1 MQYLCT
7 ARNLRKSGIITP
19 KRWCAKK
26 QQHAKEFAMRQS
38 KLFSK
43 TLREAPNGAD
53 CKGYEY
59 LLRAGYIDQ
68 LAAGIFSLLPL
79 GYRSIQKIS
88 KIVREEMEALGAQEI
103 LMPVV
108 NPGDLWKETGRFYS
122 IDREMSRFKDRNDR
136 DMVLAMTHEECCTDL
151 GRNVIDSYKRLP
163 LLVYQ
168 LQTKWRDDPRPRA
181 GLIRVR
187 EFTMKDSYSF
197 DKDQA
202 GLDKV
207 YKAHYDAYFRIYKRC
222 GLPVIAVGSDNGM
235 MGGKVSHEYM
245 YLSPIGEDTIIH
257 CPNCGYT
264 ANRQVARFQKT
275 YYPEQVKPKELVQTP
290 NTKTID
296 DLTKLLNIPASK
308 TAKALFMVGSFVNA
322 KTGEEE
328 DKLVVGL
335 IRGDMDIEENKLQ
348 NAARANSLR
357 PAHDEEI
364 LAAGIVPGYGSPI
377 GCSSNTVVIVDDS
390 VAKSNNLVA
399 GANKEGYHFLN
410 TNFGTDYTGIV
421 ADIASAADGYKCPTC
436 GQGLTASKGVEVGNI
451 FQLGTRYS
459 EAMNCYYQDESGQ
472 RKPVVMGSY
481 GIGIGRLLACLCE
494 EYNDESGLRL
504 PIAVAPYQV
513 HFISLIKD
521 TAVADSIYDSLE
533 AAGIEVLYDDRKES
547 AGVKFADADLIGIPI
562 RITLGNRSYKEGK
575 CEVKLRCR
583 TNDPS
588 LEQPLTFDLPNLA
601 TEVKALISQ
610 LQQTS

>member
-1 MQYLCT
+1 M
-7 ARNLRKSGIITP
+7 RMSG
-19 KRWCAKK
+19 
-26 QQHAKEFAMRQS
+26 
-38 KLFSK
+38 LFSK

-68 LAAGIFSLLPL
+68 LAAGIFSLMPL
-79 GYRSIQKIS
+79 GFRSIQKIS
-88 KIVREEMEALGAQEI
+88 AIVREEMNALGAQEI

-136 DMVLAMTHEECCTDL
+136 DMCLAMTHEECATDL

-197 DKDQA
+197 DKDQE
-202 GLDKV
+202 GLEKV

-222 GLPVIAVGSDNGM
+222 ELPVIAVGSDSGM

-245 YLSPIGEDTIIH
+245 YLSPIGEDTIIT
-257 CPNCGYT
+257 CPSCGYT
-264 ANRQVARFQKT
+264 ANRQVATFQKD
-275 YYPEQVKPKELVQTP
+275 YYPQEPKAKELVATP
-290 NTKTID
+290 HAKTIEE
-296 DLTKLLNIPASK
+296 LCAFLNIPK
-308 TAKALFMVGSFVNA
+308 TQTAKALFMVGSFIDDTN
-322 KTGEEE
+322 GEEK
-328 DKLVVGL
+328 DKLIVGI
-335 IRGDMDIEENKLQ
+335 IRGDMEIEENKLQ
-348 NAARANSLR
+348 NAAKANSLR
-357 PAHDEEI
+357 PAHEDEI
-364 LAAGIVPGYGSPI
+364 RDAGMVPGFGSPI
-377 GCSSNTVVIVDDS
+377 GAKEGTIVIIDDS

-399 GANKEGYHFLN
+399 GANKEGYHYLN

-421 ADIASAADGYKCPTC
+421 ADIASAAQDYKCPVC
-436 GQGLTASKGVEVGNI
+436 GKPLNSSKGIEVGNI

-459 EAMNCYYQDESGQ
+459 EAMNCYYQDETGA
-472 RKPVVMGSY
+472 RKPVIMGSY

-494 EYNDESGLRL
+494 EYNDERGLKL

-513 HFISLIKD
+513 HFISLIKETD
-521 TAVADSIYDSLE
+521 ISEKIYQELQN
-533 AAGIEVLYDDRKES
+533 AGIEVLYDDRKET

-562 RITLGNRSYKEGK
+562 RITLGNRSFKEGK
-575 CEVKLRCR
+575 CEVKLRASQEE
-583 TNDPS
+583 TLS
-588 LEQPLTFDLPNLA
+588 FDLDNLVA
-601 TEVKALISQ
+601 EVKDLIAKISK
-610 LQQTS
+610 

>member
-1 MQYLCT
+1 MPT
-7 ARNLRKSGIITP
+7 
-19 KRWCAKK
+19 
-26 QQHAKEFAMRQS
+26 MRSSFMRMS

-79 GYRSIQKIS
+79 GFRSIQKIS
-88 KIVREEMEALGAQEI
+88 AIVREEMNALGAQEI

-136 DMVLAMTHEECCTDL
+136 DMCLAMTHEECATDL

-197 DKDQA
+197 DRDQA
-202 GLDKV
+202 GLEKV

-222 GLPVIAVGSDNGM
+222 GLPVIAVGSDSGM

-245 YLSPIGEDTIIH
+245 YLSPIGEDTIIT
-257 CPNCGYT
+257 CPHCGYT
-264 ANRQVARFQKT
+264 ANRQVATFKKQYFVEEPKA
-275 YYPEQVKPKELVQTP
+275 KELVTTP
-290 NTKTID
+290 HAKTID
-296 DLTKLLNIPASK
+296 DLCAFLNIPATK
-308 TAKALFMVGSFVNA
+308 TAKALFMVGSFIDDTN
-322 KTGEEE
+322 GEEQ
-328 DKLVVGL
+328 DKLIVG
-335 IRGDMDIEENKLQ
+335 IVRGDMDIEENKLQ

-357 PAHDEEI
+357 PAHEDEI
-364 LAAGIVPGYGSPI
+364 LAAGMVPGFGSPI
-377 GCSSNTVVIVDDS
+377 GAKEGTVIIIDDS

-399 GANKEGYHFLN
+399 GANKEGYHYLN
-410 TNFGTDYTGIV
+410 TNYGIDYQGQV
-421 ADIASAADGYKCPTC
+421 ADIASAASGYSCPEC
-436 GQGLTASKGVEVGNI
+436 EQPLNASKGVEVGNI

-459 EAMNCYYQDESGQ
+459 EAMNCYYQDENGV
-472 RKPVVMGSY
+472 RKPVIMGSY

-494 EYNDESGLRL
+494 EYNDANGLKL

-521 TAVADSIYDSLE
+521 TDISDKIANELE
-533 AAGIEVLYDDRKES
+533 AAGIEVLYDDRKET
-547 AGVKFADADLIGIPI
+547 AGVKFADADLIGLPI

-575 CEVKLRCR
+575 CEVKLR
-583 TNDPS
+583 NNEEEVMS
-588 LEQPLTFDLPNLA
+588 FDLDNLVS
-601 TEVKALISQ
+601 EVKALIAKIS
-610 LQQTS
+610 

>member
-1 MQYLCT
+1 
-7 ARNLRKSGIITP
+7 
-19 KRWCAKK
+19 
-26 QQHAKEFAMRQS
+26 MRMS

-79 GYRSIQKIS
+79 GFRSIQKIS
-88 KIVREEMEALGAQEI
+88 AIVREEMNALGAQEI

-136 DMVLAMTHEECCTDL
+136 DMCLAMTHEECATDL

-197 DKDQA
+197 DRDQA
-202 GLDKV
+202 GLEKV

-222 GLPVIAVGSDNGM
+222 GLPVIAVGSDSGM

-245 YLSPIGEDTIIH
+245 YLSPIGEDTIIT
-257 CPNCGYT
+257 CPHCGYT
-264 ANRQVARFQKT
+264 ANRQVATFKKQYFTEEPKA
-275 YYPEQVKPKELVQTP
+275 KELVATP
-290 NTKTID
+290 HSKTID
-296 DLTKLLNIPASK
+296 DLCAFLNIPATK
-308 TAKALFMVGSFVNA
+308 TAKALFMVGSFIDDTN
-322 KTGEEE
+322 GEEQ
-328 DKLVVGL
+328 DKLIVG
-335 IRGDMDIEENKLQ
+335 IVRGDMDIEENKLQ
-348 NAARANSLR
+348 NAAKANSLR
-357 PAHDEEI
+357 PAHEDEI
-364 LAAGIVPGYGSPI
+364 LAAGMVPGFGSPI
-377 GCSSNTVVIVDDS
+377 GAKEGTVIIIDDS

-399 GANKEGYHFLN
+399 GANKEGYHYLN
-410 TNFGTDYTGIV
+410 TNYGIDYQGQV
-421 ADIASAADGYKCPTC
+421 ADIASAASGYSCPEC
-436 GQGLTASKGVEVGNI
+436 GQPLNASKGVEVGNI

-459 EAMNCYYQDESGQ
+459 EAMNCYYQDENGV
-472 RKPVVMGSY
+472 RKPVIMGSY

-494 EYNDESGLRL
+494 EYNDANGLKL

-521 TAVADSIYDSLE
+521 TDISDKIANELE
-533 AAGIEVLYDDRKES
+533 AAGIEVLYDDRKET
-547 AGVKFADADLIGIPI
+547 AGVKFADADLIGLPI

-575 CEVKLRCR
+575 CEVKLR
-583 TNDPS
+583 NNEDEVMS
-588 LEQPLTFDLPNLA
+588 FDLDNLVS
-601 TEVKALISQ
+601 EVKALIAKIS
-610 LQQTS
+610 

>member
-1 MQYLCT
+1 
-7 ARNLRKSGIITP
+7 
-19 KRWCAKK
+19 
-26 QQHAKEFAMRQS
+26 MRMS

-79 GYRSIQKIS
+79 GFRSIQKIS
-88 KIVREEMEALGAQEI
+88 AIIREEMNALGAQEI

-136 DMVLAMTHEECCTDL
+136 DMCLAMTHEECATDL

-197 DKDQA
+197 DRDQA
-202 GLDKV
+202 GLEKV

-222 GLPVIAVGSDNGM
+222 GLPVIAVGSDSGM

-245 YLSPIGEDTIIH
+245 YLSPIGEDTIIT
-257 CPNCGYT
+257 CPHCGYT
-264 ANRQVARFQKT
+264 ANRQVATFKKQYFAEEPKA
-275 YYPEQVKPKELVQTP
+275 KELVATP
-290 NTKTID
+290 NTKTIEE
-296 DLTKLLNIPASK
+296 LCEFLNIPANK
-308 TAKALFMVGSFVNA
+308 TAKALFMVGSFIND
-322 KTGEEE
+322 TNGEEE
-328 DKLVVGL
+328 DKLIVG
-335 IRGDMDIEENKLQ
+335 IVRGDMEIEENKLQ
-348 NAARANSLR
+348 NAAKANSLR
-357 PAHDEEI
+357 PAHEEEI
-364 LAAGIVPGYGSPI
+364 IAAGMVPGFGSPI
-377 GCSSNTVVIVDDS
+377 GAKDGTVIIVDDS
-390 VAKSNNLVA
+390 VAHSNNLVA
-399 GANKEGYHFLN
+399 GANKEGYHYLN
-410 TNFGTDYTGIV
+410 TNFGRDYKGQV
-421 ADIASAADGYKCPTC
+421 ADIASAASGYACSEC
-436 GQGLTASKGVEVGNI
+436 GQPLNASKGVEVGNI

-459 EAMNCYYQDESGQ
+459 EAMNCYYQDENGV
-472 RKPVVMGSY
+472 RKPVIMGSY

-494 EYNDESGLRL
+494 EYNDSNGLKL

-521 TAVADSIYDSLE
+521 TDIADKIANELE
-533 AAGIEVLYDDRKES
+533 NAGIEVLYDDRKET
-547 AGVKFADADLIGIPI
+547 AGVKFADADLIGLPI

-575 CEVKLRCR
+575 CEVKLR
-583 TNDPS
+583 NN
-588 LEQPLTFDLPNLA
+588 EEEVMNFDLDNLVP
-601 TEVKALISQ
+601 EVKALIAKIS
-610 LQQTS
+610 